1 MQDQVMKVINEKV
14 NPVLEQHFGS
24 ATVTG
29 IEDGIVKVK
38 FLGACSSCPSA
49 QQTLE
54 DVVKSM
60 LMEEI
65 SDVKD
70 VVLDTSVSEELIEMA
85 KKILNKE
92 K

>member
-1 MQDQVMKVINEKV
+1 MHHEVSKVIKEKV
-14 NPVLEQHFGS
+14 NPILEQHFGS
-24 ATVTG
+24 ASITG
-29 IEDGIVKVK
+29 IEDGVVKVK

-54 DVVKSM
+54 DIVKNI
-60 LMEEI
+60 LMEEVPE
-65 SDVKD
+65 VKD